1 MNFISFKNLKLFKG
15 PTPRQKKN
23 NIAAP
28 PKREERPLWKQLVES
43 PFFFLFICVAIL
55 AYFLSY
61 VPSKSLPKLKEGEI
75 AVSDIVS
82 PIDLTIE
89 DTETTAKRKAE
100 AEEAVLPVYS
110 FDENA
115 FLNTEDKVSQFFEL
129 GREWLKNTPAQRKLA
144 GLQKNMTETFG
155 FELPARDLESLIR
168 LDFSPEIEGTLTSLI
183 GKVSSQGIIVS
194 KNLFIRKEPDKGFI
208 LLRGPGNEK
217 LTKVDEVLDLKESK
231 DRFVAEAEKL
241 ELSSREKRL
250 LESLADVFMTP
261 NVTYNKVETEAR
273 KIRARERVETVFYR
287 VKKGKVIIRKGDEAT
302 ADTIKWINIIDQ
314 NLREKRGWAIVFT
327 GTFLLFAL
335 IFVALWYYLKSL
347 LRFKEALRIYL
358 LMGTVFVLG
367 LLVYKL
373 SLFLAAI
380 FSEKSSFSF
389 LSNLD
394 VYKYAFPYQFCV
406 ILFAFLT
413 TNTIS
418 LAFCILNSV
427 LVGYLFQDNFYLV
440 FFSFIGGLAAMYG
453 IKYYQKQKRT
463 SILRTGLLV
472 VAPINVFL
480 ILTFELIR
488 GQLGGPEIFATEVVM
503 GVLGGVLSAS
513 LAFLLLP
520 VFENIFGFVT
530 QTKLLE
536 LTNSDLPIFRQMA
549 IEAPGSYH
557 HSLIVA
563 TLAEKAAEEIKLDPM
578 LVKAGALYHDIGKVK
593 RPEYFIENISRN
605 PDLHKDL
612 TPSMSTLVI
621 VNHVK
626 EGADMAKKLKLP
638 KKIKDI
644 IEQHHGSSLVRYFY
658 HKAKE
663 KYDPEMQTIGEESY
677 RYPGPAPQSKEAA
690 LIMLADSIEAASRS
704 LKAPTR
710 ETLKRVITE
719 IFENY
724 LQDGQLDECDFSLRE
739 LKAIATAFHS
749 TLYAIYH
756 PRVEYPGF
764 DFEMK
769 KRKKAAEAKK
779 NDDRNNQPPAGTP
792 GQSEKI

>member
-15 PTPRQKKN
+15 VAPRQKKN
-23 NIAAP
+23 NVSP
-28 PKREERPLWKQLVES
+28 PQKKEERPLWKQLVES
-43 PFFFLFICVAIL
+43 PFFFLFICVSIL

-61 VPSKSLPKLKEGEI
+61 VPSKSLPKLEEGEI
-75 AVSDIVS
+75 TASDIVS

-89 DTETTAKRKAE
+89 DTETTAKRRAE

-115 FLNTEDKVSQFFEL
+115 FLNTEDKVGQFFEL
-129 GREWLKNTPAQRKLA
+129 GREWLKNTPAPRKVA
-144 GLQKNMTETFG
+144 GLQKNIAETFG
-155 FELPARDLESLIR
+155 FELPTRDLESLVR
-168 LDFSPEIEGTLTSLI
+168 SGFSQETEGTLTSLI

-194 KNLFIRKEPDKGFI
+194 KNLFIRKEPEKGFI

-217 LTKVDEVLDLKESK
+217 PTKVDEVLDLKESK
-231 DRFVAEAEKL
+231 ERFAAEAGKL
-241 ELSSREKRL
+241 ELPSREKRL
-250 LESLADVFMTP
+250 LQSLADVFMTP
-261 NVTYNKVETEAR
+261 NITYNKVETEAR
-273 KIRARERVETVFYR
+273 KLRARERVETVFYR
-287 VKKGKVIIRKGDEAT
+287 VKRGKVIIRKGDEAT
-302 ADTIKWINIIDQ
+302 ADTIKWINIINQ
-314 NLREKRGWAIVFT
+314 NLKEKRGWAIVFI

-335 IFVALWYYLKSL
+335 IFVTLWYYLKSL
-347 LRFKEALRIYL
+347 LKFKAALKIYL
-358 LMGTVFVLG
+358 MMGTTFVLG
-367 LLVYKL
+367 LLAYKL

-380 FSEKSSFSF
+380 FSENSSFSF

-394 VYKYAFPYQFCV
+394 AYKYAFPYQFGV

-480 ILTFELIR
+480 ILTFQLIR
-488 GQLGGPEIFATEVVM
+488 EQLGGPELFATEVVM
-503 GVLGGVLSAS
+503 GIFSGVLSAS

-520 VFENIFGFVT
+520 VFENSFGFVT
-530 QTKLLE
+530 ENKLLE

-549 IEAPGSYH
+549 LEAPGSYH
-557 HSLIVA
+557 HSRIVA
-563 TLAEKAAEEIKLDPM
+563 ALAEKAAEEIGLDPM

-638 KKIKDI
+638 KKIKEI

-710 ETLKRVITE
+710 ESLKRVITE

-749 TLYAIYH
+749 TLYAINH

-764 DFEMK
+764 DFEMEK
-769 KRKKAAEAKK
+769 KKKAAEAKK
-779 NDDRNNQPPAGTP
+779 NDDRNNQPPV
-792 GQSEKI
+792 